1 MKLNIGCGKKFDPD
15 YYNIDLYDN
24 LVADKKM
31 SALNLKFEDNSC
43 QEVKAIHLIEHLG
56 FYQSIYSL
64 SEFFRVLEPKGSL
77 ILETPDLE
85 RAFRTYLDSNYEQ
98 KKDVLSWIYG
108 LPHQGLQHKFCFPPQ
123 LLIEILEKIGFENIV
138 QTKLYNEELIPT
150 VRIVCSK
157 TVNDRLLEIFQYFAS
172 IRKRLLSEKVID
184 FNNLFLTK
192 EQEDLLNYLLIAT
205 IKVVK
210 NEDKNNRFEFIK
222 KALIISP
229 QIVKYFLLEMV
240 NSRYFS
246 NFNVNYVLEIT
257 ELLIKFNFPLILCEA
272 LMKAPIIPGSQKIIF
287 SSIESFGLG
296 MINKIFHPKADK
308 IKMITDLKQ
317 SFRNLKYQGIPF
329 FSPIVLKRTSL
340 DFFYQGIKK
349 FYKQDYL
356 QSLNNLSTA
365 IKLYRDDFLYYWNV
379 AKVYVKLN
387 LKQKAILSYK
397 RTLKLLKITNLKNKA
412 QIKIDIQIELES
424 VRKNVLKLI
433 EIEPMISLDRYQSK
447 NYIKK

>member
-1 MKLNIGCGKKFDPD
+1 MKLNIGCGKKFDPN

-31 SALNLKFEDNSC
+31 SALNLKFGDNSC

-123 LLIEILEKIGFENIV
+123 LLIEILEKIGFENVV
-138 QTKLYNEELIPT
+138 QTKLYNEESIPT

-157 TVNDRLLEIFQYFAS
+157 TVNDRLLEIFQNFTS
-172 IRKRLLSEKVID
+172 IRKRLLSENVID

-210 NEDKNNRFEFIK
+210 NEDKNNGFEFIK

-229 QIVKYFLLEMV
+229 QIVKYFLLEMID
-240 NSRYFS
+240 NKYFS
-246 NFNVNYVLEIT
+246 NFDVNYVIEIA
-257 ELLIKFNFPLILCEA
+257 ELLIKFNFPNILCEA
-272 LMKAPIIPGSQKIIF
+272 LTTAPIIPGSQEIIF
-287 SSIESFGLG
+287 SSIESFGLS
-296 MINKIFHPKADK
+296 MINKILNPKTDK
-308 IKMITDLKQ
+308 IKVISDVKQ
-317 SFRNLKYQGIPF
+317 SSKNIEFQGITF
-329 FSPIVLKRTSL
+329 FSPIILKRASL

-365 IKLYRDDFLYYWNV
+365 IKLYRNDFLYYWNV
-379 AKVYVKLN
+379 AKVHVKLN
-387 LKQKAILSYK
+387 MKQKAVISYK
-397 RTLKLLKITNLKNKA
+397 RTLKLLNITNLKNKA
-412 QIKIDIQIELES
+412 QVKKDIKIELES
-424 VRKNVLKLI
+424 IRKHELKLI
-433 EIEPMISLDRYQSK
+433 EIEPIISLEKYQK
-447 NYIKK
+447 NHTKKS